1 MSAVQRPRYD
11 PAAIEPKWQKH
22 WESEQTFRA
31 ERHAGKPKRYILDM
45 FPYPSGTGLH
55 VGHPEGYTATDIV
68 ARYQRMRGVDVLH
81 PMGWD
86 AFGLPAEQH
95 AIQTGEHPRETTVRN
110 ISTFKR
116 QLKMLGFS
124 FDWSREIDTTDPAYL
139 KWTQWIFL
147 KLFERGLAYQ
157 AEVPVN
163 WCAALGTVL
172 ANEEVIDG
180 KSERG
185 GHPVVRLPFR
195 QWMLRITAYADRLD
209 ADLDGLDWPD
219 TKAKQRHWIGRS
231 EGAEVDFVTEATGD
245 VITVFTTRVDTLA
258 GATYVVLAPEH
269 PLVSKLEKGLAGDEA
284 QAVRAYVELA
294 RRKSDLDR
302 TEAKTKTGVALGAT
316 AVNPINGDA
325 LPIWVADYVIG
336 GYGTGAVM
344 AVPAHDERD
353 HAFAR
358 EYGLPI
364 VRVIAPKSAA
374 GRGTSA
380 VDIQAEAFTDD
391 EDAVT
396 FRQRTHVPVPD
407 GLPTA
412 EARRLITDW
421 LASRGKGR
429 SRVTYRLRDWVF
441 SRQRYWGEPIPI
453 YFPVTCDGDP
463 RAPGASTTIH
473 YDQPI
478 AVAGMD
484 LPLRLPE
491 LADFKPGTDPAGPLA
506 RVADWRFFQKDGRW
520 YARETNTMPQWAG
533 SCWYYLRYLDPK
545 NDAAAWSA
553 KAYSDWMPV
562 DLYVGGSEH
571 AVLHLLYAR
580 FWHKVLYD
588 IGLVKDKEPFSKL
601 VHQGTV
607 LGENNEKMSKARGNV
622 VNPDDVVRT
631 HGADALRVY
640 EMFMGP
646 LEQVKPWQTRGIEG
660 ARRFLDRSWV
670 VANSPRTDDPAA
682 YDDAT
687 ARLVHKTIKKVTEDI
702 EALRFNTAISAMMIL
717 VNHLSSLKRMPTAAL
732 RALALI
738 LSPFAPH
745 LGEEIWHGPLGNAAS
760 LAHEPWPAFD
770 PALVRDEWV
779 EIGVQVNGKLRG
791 TITIPVD
798 ADERAAHEA
807 ALAQERVRAHIDGK
821 SVKKFVYVKGKIANF
836 IVG

>member
-1 MSAVQRPRYD
+1 MNDDGRPRYD
-11 PAAIEPKWQKH
+11 PAQIEPKWQKY
-22 WESEQTFRA
+22 WESHATFRA
-31 ERHAGKPKRYILDM
+31 ERRAGRRKFYVLDM
-45 FPYPSGTGLH
+45 FPYPSGSGLH

-68 ARYQRMRGVDVLH
+68 ARYQRMRGLDVLH

-95 AIQTGEHPRETTVRN
+95 AIATGEHPRDTTSRN
-110 ISTFKR
+110 IATFRR

-124 FDWSREIDTTDPAYL
+124 YDWSREVDTTDPAYV

-157 AEVPVN
+157 AKIPVN

-185 GHPVVRLPFR
+185 GHPVERVPLR
-195 QWMLRITAYADRLD
+195 QWMLKITAYADRLD
-209 ADLDGLDWPD
+209 ADLGTLDWPD
-219 TKAKQRHWIGRS
+219 TKAKQHHWIGRS
-231 EGAEVDFVTEATGD
+231 EGAEVDFAVEGTSE

-269 PLVSKLEKGLAGDEA
+269 ALVPKLGMSAADG
-284 QAVRAYVELA
+284 QWPAVSEYIDAA

-302 TEAKTKTGVALGAT
+302 TEAKTKSGVPLGVT
-316 AVNPINGDA
+316 AVNPINGDR

-336 GYGTGAVM
+336 TYGTGAVM

-358 EYGLPI
+358 AHGLPI
-364 VRVIAPKSAA
+364 VQVIARSSGA
-374 GRGTSA
+374 A
-380 VDIQAEAFTDD
+380 VDIDREAFTDD
-391 EDAVT
+391 VDAVA
-396 FRQRTHVPVPD
+396 FHQRSNVPVPD

-412 EARRLITDW
+412 EARALITDW
-421 LASRGKGR
+421 LQSRAKGR
-429 SRVTYRLRDWVF
+429 LRVTYRLRDWVF

-463 RAPGASTTIH
+463 RAPGAAVTIH
-473 YDQPI
+473 HDQPI
-478 AVAGMD
+478 AVD
-484 LPLRLPE
+484 TSELPLRLPE
-491 LADFKPGTDPAGPLA
+491 LEDFKPGTDPAGPLA
-506 RVADWRFFQKDGRW
+506 RVVDWRFFQRNGRW

-533 SCWYYLRYLDPK
+533 SCWYYLRFLDPK
-545 NDAAAWSA
+545 NAREAWSE
-553 KAYSDWMPV
+553 KAYADWMPV

-580 FWHKVLYD
+580 FWHKALYD
-588 IGLVKDKEPFSKL
+588 MGVVRDPEPFLKL
-601 VHQGTV
+601 VHQGMI

-622 VNPDDVVRT
+622 VNPDDVVRAY
-631 HGADALRVY
+631 GADALRVY

-646 LEQVKPWQTRGIEG
+646 LEQVKPWQTSGIEG
-660 ARRFLDRSWV
+660 SRRFLERTWM
-670 VANSPRTDDPAA
+670 VATGPLTDDPSA
-682 YDDAT
+682 YDQAT
-687 ARLVHKTIKKVTEDI
+687 ARLVHKTIKKVTSDI
-702 EALRFNTAISAMMIL
+702 EALHFNTAISAMMIL
-717 VNHLSSLKRMPTAAL
+717 VRHLGSLKAVPREAL
-732 RALALI
+732 RAFALI
-738 LSPFAPH
+738 VSPFAPH
-745 LGEEIWHGPLGNAAS
+745 LGEEIWHGPLAQANS
-760 LAHEPWPAFD
+760 LAHEPWPSFD
-770 PALVRDEWV
+770 PALVKDECV

-798 ADERAAHEA
+798 TEEQAAREA
-807 ALAQERVRAHIDGK
+807 ALGEERVRAHVEGK
-821 SVKKFVYVKGKIANF
+821 TVKKFIYVKGKIANF